1 MAMSRLAFPSALHSR
16 FLGCCVA
23 LLLETGCGW
32 NGIRPVHERISLAQ
46 QANQAVAVV
55 FAEPVESRT
64 LHHWDKV
71 RASAAKGSDTE
82 FVLCEA
88 VEKILRVRQ
97 VLRGSV
103 EAGSMLKMATYE
115 IEGVPG
121 IANQPAVFFLTRD
134 KDTWRPFTD
143 FGTNTIGLPGFPNRP
158 LVLSKFKA
166 GSLSKDDLNRVLI
179 NALLDPHNASDWPMF
194 KDVLG
199 RLVSVALDLATQ
211 SGILA
216 KDPGL
221 ITDKLAALVQ
231 GANPAVAAAAGKE
244 LVELTSLCNASG
256 PIATEWGPKLARN
269 DFMEGRLYA
278 QPGNTP
284 EERERTFWRLKAY
297 SCSNLPQV
305 RSKAEALLHRY
316 FPRRKTIGCEICQK
330 QSQK

>member
-1 MAMSRLAFPSALHSR
+1 MAITRLAFPSALHSR
-16 FLGCCVA
+16 FLGCCFA
-23 LLLETGCGW
+23 LVLETGCGW

-46 QANQAVAVV
+46 QASQAIAVV
-55 FAEPVESRT
+55 FAEPVESRF
-64 LHHWDKV
+64 LHHRDKV
-71 RASAAKGSDTE
+71 PASAAKGSGKE
-82 FVLCEA
+82 YVPCEA

-97 VLRGSV
+97 VLRGPV
-103 EAGSMLKMATYE
+103 ETGSILKMATYE

-121 IANQPAVFFLTRD
+121 IANQPAVFFLTRE

-143 FGTNTIGLPGFPNRP
+143 FGTNAISLPGFPDRP
-158 LVLSKFKA
+158 LVLSKFEA
-166 GSLSKDDLNRVLI
+166 SSLSKDELNLVLI
-179 NALLDPHNASDWPMF
+179 NALLDPHNATDWPMF
-194 KDVLG
+194 KDVLD

-216 KDPGL
+216 KDPGF
-221 ITDKLAALVQ
+221 ITDKLAVLVQ
-231 GANPAVAAAAGKE
+231 DANPAVAAAARKE
-244 LVELTSLCNASG
+244 LLELTSLCNESG

-316 FPRRKTIGCEICQK
+316 FPSRKTIGCEICQK